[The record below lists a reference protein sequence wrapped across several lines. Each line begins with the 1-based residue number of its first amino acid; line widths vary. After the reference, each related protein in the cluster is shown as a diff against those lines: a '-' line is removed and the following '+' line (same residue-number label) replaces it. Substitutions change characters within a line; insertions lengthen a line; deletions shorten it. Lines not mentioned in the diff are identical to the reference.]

1 MSGYVFLFFGSLD
14 MTKNSFSLQDER
26 NDKVLDKERM
36 FEDSRGGGG
45 GGFSRNSSA
54 ASVWVLKNKFPLSS
68 ELKWKKKATGNKNE
82 KQTFQK

>member
-36 FEDSRGGGG
+36 FEDSRGEGGG
-45 GGFSRNSSA
+45 VSKEI
-54 ASVWVLKNKFPLSS
+54 VVLR
-68 ELKWKKKATGNKNE
+68 
-82 KQTFQK
+82 

>member
-36 FEDSRGGGG
+36 FEDSRGEGGG
-45 GGFSRNSSA
+45 VSKEI
-54 ASVWVLKNKFPLSS
+54 VVLRRC
-68 ELKWKKKATGNKNE
+68 GY
-82 KQTFQK
+82 

>member
-1 MSGYVFLFFGSLD
+1 MSGYVFLFFGSLE
-14 MTKNSFSLQDER
+14 MTKNYFSLQDER
-26 NDKVLDKERM
+26 NDKVLDKERK
-36 FEDSRGGGG
+36 FEDSRGEGEGS
-45 GGFSRNSSA
+45 FWRNNSA